1 MTDIIVDMETN
12 MKNARERYAES
23 EETYKGHYTEYDLFQ
38 SGQEYL
44 TYIRP
49 LWEVAREA
57 TNTVA
62 LSIQFYTELYCD
74 VYGPTLIDGWASR
87 GGIFNKKA
95 EVVWPSS
102 LNTGRLEGMGR
113 SNQLSISRD
122 WDIKEIKK
130 ILDTEL
136 PPVLAD
142 DGCDLYILQETLIQ
156 TLTALE
162 TLDQWLSE
170 AWQRYKD

>member
-1 MTDIIVDMETN
+1 
-12 MKNARERYAES
+12 MKSARERYAES
-23 EETYKGHYTEYDLFQ
+23 EETYKQSGFTEHDLFQ

-44 TYIRP
+44 SYVRP
-49 LWEVAREA
+49 LWEVAIEA

-62 LSIQFYTELYCD
+62 SSIKFYTQLYFD

-87 GGIFNKKA
+87 VGIFGKRA
-95 EVVWPSS
+95 DVVWPSS
-102 LNTGRLEGMGR
+102 IYTGRSEGMGR
-113 SNQLSISRD
+113 NSQQSDARD
-122 WDIKEIKK
+122 WDIQEIRK

-136 PPVLAD
+136 PPVLAT

-170 AWQRYKD
+170 AWSTYKD